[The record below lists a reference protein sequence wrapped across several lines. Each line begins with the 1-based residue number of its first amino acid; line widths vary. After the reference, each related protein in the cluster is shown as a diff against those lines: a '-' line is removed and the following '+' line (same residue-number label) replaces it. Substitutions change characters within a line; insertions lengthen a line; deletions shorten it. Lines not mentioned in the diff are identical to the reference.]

1 MNSDHRAHDAGGTAA
16 RQQSTSADPNTS
28 IDQADQHCHQ
38 DQQGEQLRQGC
49 GRDQA

>member
-1 MNSDHRAHDAGGTAA
+1 LARNHRAHDAGGTAA

-28 IDQADQHCHQ
+28 TDQADHQ
-38 DQQGEQLRQGC
+38 DQQGEQLLQGC